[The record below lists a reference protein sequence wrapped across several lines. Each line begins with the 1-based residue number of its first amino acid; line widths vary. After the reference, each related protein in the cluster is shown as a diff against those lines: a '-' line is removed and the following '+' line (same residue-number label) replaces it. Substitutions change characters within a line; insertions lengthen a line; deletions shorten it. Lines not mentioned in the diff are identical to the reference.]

1 MCFLCVKS
9 TCLYVSLEQEHT
21 KGNCDGETK
30 TICFV
35 LILYVLKG
43 AQSHKTCRFCS
54 PCLGNF
60 FHTTANIATPSPY
73 KSIENH
79 TKKKEV
85 GKAKFFDTTKASAA
99 SMASIERPCN
109 TVPNSLRSPTKTS
122 RHCLSDS
129 STRLRPRC
137 PRSRA
142 SRRGPPYRVLSEK

>member
-1 MCFLCVKS
+1 MFFMCIS
-9 TCLYVSLEQEHT
+9 WEQEHQSRYLRRRNQNNLLYVDFIHIL
-21 KGNCDGETK
+21 KVRK
-30 TICFV
+30 VIKPAAFV
-35 LILYVLKG
+35 LHALGTFFRPRQTQQHHHLTNLLK
-43 AQSHKTCRFCS
+43 
-54 PCLGNF
+54 
-60 FHTTANIATPSPY
+60 TTP
-73 KSIENH
+73 
-79 TKKKEV
+79 KKEV